1 MCEEEDGCG
10 GEGCAELK
18 RGLVN
23 LFGMEWRN
31 VVFGGDSL
39 RQFDI
44 GEMEDLRLL
53 LGLGNSDSFEYIL
66 LRLLG
71 QRSRESMLICV
82 HIGLCACGFRTRR
95 RSFLE
100 RRMPSLS

>member
-44 GEMEDLRLL
+44 GEMEDLGLL
-53 LGLGNSDSFEYIL
+53 LGLGNSDSFEYTL

-71 QRSRESMLICV
+71 QRSRESMLAHWFV
-82 HIGLCACGFRTRR
+82 CAWLQNKEKKFPGEQDVKSILT
-95 RSFLE
+95 
-100 RRMPSLS
+100 